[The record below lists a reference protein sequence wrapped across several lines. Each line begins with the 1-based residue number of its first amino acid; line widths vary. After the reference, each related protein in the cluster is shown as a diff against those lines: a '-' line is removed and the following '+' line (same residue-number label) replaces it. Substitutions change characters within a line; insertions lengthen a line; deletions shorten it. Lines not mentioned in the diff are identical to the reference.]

1 MNKPSPLRR
10 EGVLIA
16 LGKGTWKIVDAGN
29 AINASDL
36 RYWVSLDAPTRL
48 EMESWEAATLLGGLI
63 AETARW
69 SGYPTLHTPVI
80 HVEMQSGV
88 PCIWWD
94 ALEQT
99 AAGDTAP
106 VIHKPSKP

>member
-29 AINASDL
+29 AINSSDL
-36 RYWVSLDAPTRL
+36 HYWVSLDAPTRL
-48 EMESWEAATLLGGLI
+48 EMQSWDAAKLLGGLI

-69 SGYPTLHTPVI
+69 PGFPLLHTPII
-80 HVEMQSGV
+80 HVEMQADV
-88 PCIWWD
+88 PFIWWD
-94 ALEQT
+94 GLEQT
-99 AAGDTAP
+99 TAGDTEA
-106 VIHKPSKP
+106 VIHEPR

>member
-1 MNKPSPLRR
+1 MSKTSPLRR
-10 EGVLIA
+10 EGSVIFM
-16 LGKGTWKIVDAGN
+16 GKTAWKIEHAHN
-29 AINASDL
+29 AIDCSDQRIIASL
-36 RYWVSLDAPTRL
+36 EAPTRI
-48 EMESWEAATLLGGLI
+48 EMASWEAATLLGGLI

-80 HVEMQSGV
+80 HVERQNGV

-99 AAGDTAP
+99 TAGDTAP
-106 VIHKPSKP
+106 VIHKPR